1 MRAQNKIEKKD
12 VAMSA
17 TERIFF
23 NIMKNRFWFEAVKD
37 CRTRNS
43 DSRFVDRDVPGPA
56 AGGSEENAESQVALL
71 QSQEMK
77 DRTCSSNTLRFA

>member
-1 MRAQNKIEKKD
+1 MEKKD

-23 NIMKNRFWFEAVKD
+23 NIMKNRFGFEAVKD

-43 DSRFVDRDVPGPA
+43 DSLFADRDVPGPA
-56 AGGSEENAESQVALL
+56 AAGSEGNAESLAALL
-71 QSQEMK
+71 QSQEKK
-77 DRTCSSNTLRFA
+77 DRTCSSNTWRFA